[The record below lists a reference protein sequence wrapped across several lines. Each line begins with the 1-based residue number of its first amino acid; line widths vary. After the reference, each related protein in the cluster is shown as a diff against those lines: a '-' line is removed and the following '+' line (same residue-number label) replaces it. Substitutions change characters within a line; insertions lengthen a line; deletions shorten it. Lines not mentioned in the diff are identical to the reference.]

1 MSEENRGSAEYAQL
15 LLDNQLC
22 FPLYAAA
29 RKVVNEYNPLL
40 KPYGLTYTQY
50 IVFLALWETEN
61 GKAKVGDLGRR
72 LYLDCG
78 TLTPLL
84 KKMEESGWLTRCRC
98 KVDERVV
105 YVSLTDKGWELR
117 EQVRE
122 IPERMGQCITMPK
135 EEAYSLYT
143 LLHKLLDSME

>member
-1 MSEENRGSAEYAQL
+1 MSEVNREPGKYPQL
-15 LLDNQLC
+15 HLDNQLC

-29 RKVVNEYNPLL
+29 RKVISEYNPLL

-50 IVFLALWETEN
+50 IVFLALWEKED
-61 GKAKVGDLGRR
+61 GKAKVGCLGKR
-72 LYLDCG
+72 LCLDCG

-98 KVDERVV
+98 KADERVV
-105 YVSLTDKGWELR
+105 YVSLTDKGWALR
-117 EQVRE
+117 EQVRD

-135 EEAYSLYT
+135 EDAYSLYT